1 MAKSARDPGD
11 LRNRLFLRKNELA
24 YVLGCSTTSIS
35 HWVRSGKIPKPI
47 KIGGTPGWSMEV
59 VRELLTGRW
68 PDKPDPRAGA

>member
-11 LRNRLFLRKNELA
+11 LTNRLFLRKNELA

-47 KIGGTPGWSMEV
+47 KIGDTAGWGMEV
-59 VRELLTGRW
+59 VRELLTDRG
-68 PDKPDPRAGA
+68 PDKLDPSAGA